1 MSDTDSFIQEVSEE
15 LKRDRMLALWRRY
28 GAFVIGAV
36 ILVVV
41 AAAAMT
47 WQQQQRVAAA
57 RAVGG
62 ALISAAEAPDPAAR
76 AEAFAAIAASAKP
89 GPALIA
95 RLSQAGALV
104 EAGDREGAARIYDLV
119 AQDGAQDPIYRD
131 VAGFKALM
139 LRAEDM
145 APADRAAALAPFAAE
160 GAPLRLLALEARA
173 VALLEAGDAAG
184 ARADLD
190 AVLSDP
196 RSTAEM
202 RQRAGALAE
211 AFGPRAGDDA

>member
-131 VAGFKALM
+131 VAGFSIGAGTSEIM
-139 LRAEDM
+139 REIIS
-145 APADRAAALAPFAAE
+145 RSLAS
-160 GAPLRLLALEARA
+160 AR
-173 VALLEAGDAAG
+173 
-184 ARADLD
+184 
-190 AVLSDP
+190 
-196 RSTAEM
+196 
-202 RQRAGALAE
+202 
-211 AFGPRAGDDA
+211 